1 MMESVA
7 MLYVYIFN
15 GLVWLDIFIFRVRQV
30 RQDAGV
36 MRGDH
41 VPRCT
46 IFCGELSDLIF
57 NNNNGV
63 INKLGLMILL

>member
-1 MMESVA
+1 M
-7 MLYVYIFN
+7 YIFLMAWC
-15 GLVWLDIFIFRVRQV
+15 GLILLFIFRARQV

-57 NNNNGV
+57 NNNGV
-63 INKLGLMILL
+63 INKN